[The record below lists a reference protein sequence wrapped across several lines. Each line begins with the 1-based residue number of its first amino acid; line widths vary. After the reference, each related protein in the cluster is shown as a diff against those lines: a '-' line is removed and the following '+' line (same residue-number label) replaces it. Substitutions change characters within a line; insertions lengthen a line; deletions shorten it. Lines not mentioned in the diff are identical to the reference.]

1 MTKFSGS
8 YSLMA
13 SLFLLAAVEAHGQ
26 AAIQIG
32 LNYTGSSYLLNSQ
45 ALPPDPNGVIGPG
58 RFMEFINGSV
68 AIYNRTNGASVQ
80 RKSDL
85 KFWAD
90 AGLNTSAIAISD
102 PRVIY
107 DPTTQRWFATQVD
120 FDPGASDPTTE
131 ANDFLLAVST
141 TSDPT
146 KPWNGFKF
154 QADPDNGYFADF
166 PTLGMDSNAVYIS
179 GDFYTNSVAVGPGLV
194 SIPKA
199 DLIAATPTISNLT
212 WYGVMD
218 YAVRGDVLQPAVCFD
233 GSASGSI
240 LAMGDIGSD
249 SSPHSNVVCF
259 AVQNGGGTSP
269 TLSAPVSLTVDPYQ
283 VPDNDDLGVPQF
295 VAPQPDGTTLLQ
307 ANDARFCARVFAVGG
322 VLYAVHTTELN
333 GRMAVRWYR
342 IRAANQTLLEQGT
355 IADTNLD
362 LFFPCIAAN
371 QYGTVVIGC
380 NGSSLNTYISCY
392 AYAGQTVNGQTTF
405 GSSTLLQSGVV
416 NYHDENDIVGDLLG
430 SPTPS
435 RWGDYNTLSVDAA
448 DPTQFWTIQ
457 MYPSGID
464 TASGFDEGI
473 WSTQITQLIVT
484 TPPALAIVPSGTNVL
499 VSWPLYASS
508 YQLFSATSLAPPT
521 TWASVT
527 QQPVTNGLVI
537 SVTIPHTGSS
547 KFFRLQK

>member
-1 MTKFSGS
+1 MTRFFRGD
-8 YSLMA
+8 LLLA
-13 SLFLLAAVEAHGQ
+13 LLFPLAAVNAGGQ
-26 AAIQIG
+26 ATVQIG
-32 LNYTGSSYLLNSQ
+32 LNFTGSSYLLNSQ

-58 RFMEFINGSV
+58 RFMEFINGTV

-107 DPTTQRWFATQVD
+107 DPATQRWFATQVD
-120 FDPGASDPTTE
+120 FDPGANDPTTE

-146 KPWNGFKF
+146 KTWTGFMIPS
-154 QADPDNGYFADF
+154 DPDNGDFADF
-166 PTLGMDSNAVYIS
+166 PTLGLDSNAVYIS
-179 GDFYTNSVAVGPGLV
+179 GDFYTNSVAVGPGLL

-199 DLIAATPTISNLT
+199 DLIAATPTITNLH

-218 YAVRGDVLQPAVCFD
+218 YSVRGDVLQPAVCFD
-233 GSASGSI
+233 GSATGSI

-249 SSPHSNVVCF
+249 SSPHSNVVWF
-259 AVQNGGGTSP
+259 AVQNAGGTSS
-269 TLSAPVSLTVDPYQ
+269 TLSASTSLTVAPYQ
-283 VPDNDDLGVPQF
+283 VPDNADLGVPQF

-307 ANDARFCARVFAVGG
+307 ANDARLSAKVFAVGG
-322 VLYAVHTTELN
+322 VLYAAHTTELN

-342 IRAANQTLLEQGT
+342 IRAADQTLLEQGT
-355 IADTNLD
+355 IADPNLD
-362 LFFPCIAAN
+362 LFFPSIAAN
-371 QYGTVVIGC
+371 PYGTVVIGC
-380 NGSSLNTYISCY
+380 NGSSLGTYINCY

-405 GSSTLLQSGVV
+405 GSSTLIQSGVV
-416 NYHDENDIVGDLLG
+416 DYHDENDIVGDLIG
-430 SPTPS
+430 TPTPS

-484 TPPALAIVPSGTNVL
+484 PLPSLAITPSGTNVV

-508 YQLFSATSLAPPT
+508 YQLFSSANLAPPT
-521 TWASVT
+521 SWSNVT
-527 QQPVTNGLVI
+527 QKPVTNGMQI
-537 SVTIPHTGSS
+537 SVTIPLANGTG
-547 KFFRLQK
+547 FFRLQK